1 MMEDLRKVMKAH
13 LHCQAG
19 IQEDACAALAE
30 LFDNG
35 NNRAI
40 AARTGPMKCV
50 QGAILAHQEVDGVM
64 IHGAVAVRAPWP
76 KA

>member
-35 NNRAI
+35 NNRSP
-40 AARTGPMKCV
+40 GPMKCV